1 MIHESWG
8 GRFWPLE
15 FVNLK
20 CARREG
26 TRCHRTK
33 LSERTPLD
41 YWILTAVRSESRQ
54 PPLSASEVF
63 LSCQV
68 CRELLPL
75 CFPMTL

>member
-1 MIHESWG
+1 MNHGAG
-8 GRFWPLE
+8 GFGRLE